1 MKAFFITGAGTDVGK
16 TFIAAAICRM
26 ARRKGFSVT
35 ALKPVVSG
43 FDPESNGS
51 SDPAFLLAALG
62 RPTTTAEIAVIAPWR
77 FRAPLSPDMAAAR
90 EGRAVDFPA
99 LVDFCVEKAKG
110 PEDVLLIEG
119 VGGAMVPLTATQTVL
134 DWMIA
139 LRLPAIL
146 VSGSYLGCLSH
157 TLTAAAA
164 LRTAGIDIAA
174 VVVSESEESP
184 VPISETAA
192 TIARFL
198 GPVPVVPMA
207 RGGDAAG
214 EAALARALGLG

>member
-1 MKAFFITGAGTDVGK
+1 MKAFFVTGAGTDVGK
-16 TFIAAAICRM
+16 TFIATAICRA
-26 ARRKGFSVT
+26 ARQAGLSVA
-35 ALKPVVSG
+35 ALKPIVSG
-43 FDPESNGS
+43 FDPEDVAE

-62 RPTTTAEIAVIAPWR
+62 RPATAAEIAAIAPWR

-90 EGRAVDFPA
+90 EGWDIDFA
-99 LVDFCVEKAKG
+99 KLVDFCEGRLKG

-119 VGGAMVPLTATQTVL
+119 VGGAMVPLTATHTVL
-134 DWMIA
+134 DWMAA

-157 TLTAAAA
+157 TLTAASV
-164 LRTAGIDIAA
+164 LRSAGVAIAA

-184 VPISETAA
+184 VPISETVA
-192 TIARFL
+192 TMARFL
-198 GPVPVVPMA
+198 GAAPVLAMA

-214 EAALARALGLG
+214 EAALARALGLD

>member
-1 MKAFFITGAGTDVGK
+1 MKAFFVTGAGTDVGK
-16 TFIAAAICRM
+16 TFIAAAICRV
-26 ARRKGFSVT
+26 ARRAGWSIA

-43 FDPESNGS
+43 FDPENDGD

-62 RPTTTAEIAVIAPWR
+62 RPASPADIAAVAPWR

-90 EGRAVDFPA
+90 EGRTVDFPA
-99 LVDFCVEKAKG
+99 LVEFCAGRLKG

-119 VGGAMVPLTATQTVL
+119 VGGAMVPLTATHTVL
-134 DWMIA
+134 DWMAA

-146 VSGSYLGCLSH
+146 VSGSYLGCMSH
-157 TLTAAAA
+157 ALTAAAA

-184 VPISETAA
+184 VPISETAV

-198 GPVPVVPMA
+198 GPVPVVAMA

-214 EAALARALGLG
+214 EAALARALGLD